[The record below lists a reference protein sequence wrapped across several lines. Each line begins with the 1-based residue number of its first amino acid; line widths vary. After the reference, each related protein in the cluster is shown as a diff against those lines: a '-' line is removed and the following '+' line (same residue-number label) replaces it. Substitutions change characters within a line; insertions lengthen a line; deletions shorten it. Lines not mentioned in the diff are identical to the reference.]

1 MINYFVEELYNVIEA
16 LVITF
21 FVSMY
26 FEKKKRY
33 TKAVY
38 TVVITLL
45 MICLVTIISYL
56 NLHWV
61 LALISS
67 AVLLYGIVTLF
78 YNGSISEH
86 IIISIVGIFL
96 LALADVCGLTMLSS
110 ILGIEY
116 NEMVK
121 NSSFF
126 RFLAVL
132 ISKTIYLILAS
143 IIIFFKNRYH
153 LFIHKRELAL
163 MVITMLLSGVQLSL
177 IRNIIYD
184 SKSNYNIF
192 LIILICVFLLNI
204 IQYYSMIYIG
214 KKNADERNISL
225 MQKQMEFQKESIQ
238 ALEQKYDETAKVRH
252 DIKNYI
258 TCALRMAEKKDFEE
272 LTKFLEKL
280 SEEKIDSITS
290 YVNLKRSV
298 LGAVLNS
305 KISNAKRKN
314 IDIQCYLLSEF
325 DSISD
330 MDMGILLANLLDN
343 ALEAC
348 EKNVEKSEII
358 IKTWAEA
365 GYYFLEISNTVESD
379 ILINNPE
386 LKTNKDNSDLHGVG
400 LRTVRD
406 IVKKYDGMM
415 SFEQKGCIFHV
426 YVSLEKNCLNM

>member
-1 MINYFVEELYNVIEA
+1 MELKNRIKKISAGLIAGLCAVSVIGSPVTVNNISASAAMTTENTAFPTADDVIAQAATLLGAPYGWGYKGYTGVYYQGSYSPLSLDTVRSQGVDCSGLIYYTLTHLGYSTSGFTWNDPVPVDTYHWLTVNDNCTVTYKGITSKIDVEKANIPYAEHPYWECADGSI
-16 LVITF
+16 ITPG
-21 FVSMY
+21 S
-26 FEKKKRY
+26 
-33 TKAVY
+33 
-38 TVVITLL
+38 VVIADNLSGEDHSWIY
-45 MICLVTIISYL
+45 MGEFDSRDDVISYL
-56 NLHWV
+56 
-61 LALISS
+61 
-67 AVLLYGIVTLF
+67 
-78 YNGSISEH
+78 
-86 IIISIVGIFL
+86 
-96 LALADVCGLTMLSS
+96 
-110 ILGIEY
+110 
-116 NEMVK
+116 
-121 NSSFF
+121 
-126 RFLAVL
+126 
-132 ISKTIYLILAS
+132 
-143 IIIFFKNRYH
+143 
-153 LFIHKRELAL
+153 
-163 MVITMLLSGVQLSL
+163 
-177 IRNIIYD
+177 
-184 SKSNYNIF
+184 
-192 LIILICVFLLNI
+192 
-204 IQYYSMIYIG
+204 
-214 KKNADERNISL
+214 
-225 MQKQMEFQKESIQ
+225 
-238 ALEQKYDETAKVRH
+238 TAKVRH

-290 YVNLKRSV
+290 YVNVKRSV

-348 EKNVEKSEII
+348 EKNVEKPEII

-426 YVSLEKNCLNM
+426 YVSLEKTA